1 MKRLISS
8 LLALSLLLSCLP
20 MGTRAAGANVEV
32 LYPSNGENTGSL
44 DSIYGD
50 MIANSPTLP
59 NLEPTISGSMG
70 TLEPTVPGELIPA
83 IPLPTVP
90 SGGLAPETDDTTP
103 ATLPIPPEIDDVP
116 ATDGELEQDE
126 VGNWYFRTF
135 AQLKELCSMT
145 FDTPATAY
153 YEGPEDFILSA
164 NLAIPANLTVD
175 FSWMNQTP
183 GTVTIP
189 AGVSLIS
196 ETHTFND
203 EECMCGA
210 DELMDLSAMLHVTG
224 LAFHALNVEGNLSVK
239 EMMVYDSLNVT
250 GKVYNHGTIEFADGA
265 SISGEEN
272 IIHSTEDSLL
282 YIEKRA
288 DDTASLKAAIELV
301 KSQTTPH
308 KRFNLRL
315 LGDATIDADVT
326 VPAGCDFEIGVAFLK
341 IAPGVTLTLDTYTT
355 IICNTTVEGTLVN
368 NGGILLHECYWNA
381 PRVTIA
387 QGGAYRGNG
396 KIVIHDNN
404 TNESSEMFTNL
415 DLNQFTIT
423 ASDPANHYWVLE
435 KKASSDELYQDAD
448 GNWHFKTF
456 EELKQIANVTTQ
468 CGAIYDG
475 TEPLVIEEDLLTKES
490 LAFLNAGQSEV
501 VVPAGVTFTM
511 SSQGI
516 TFYAN
521 KLRVQGTAYLDNVHI
536 YESMDVSGYLEVHCD
551 AFLHDGAT
559 ITGRK
564 NISFSIG
571 NLYHEMEIA
580 SAGELKTA
588 VDKAM
593 ISSDRFNLW
602 LVNHVALPESI
613 VIPEN
618 CTLYLGDVTL
628 TIPKKVTF
636 QLAGKMDVSGYVVV
650 EGSLVNNNEI
660 YLNCPNPKTPALV
673 MEKHGTYSGNGN
685 IVINVMQYADRDY
698 TRALSGLDLSG
709 FTVTDNDG
717 TYHLTLRD
725 NGPTKLPAPTDLE
738 WGYDH
743 DADRVWDPDT
753 DSIITITKP
762 LPGSISWKPVE
773 PTRSSARIEIFRQ
786 GEEEP
791 VSHHNWFFGDEE
803 IPEWR
808 SIDSFILDDLDSG
821 IYYFTVKSNGE
832 PNRYEDSDTVTS
844 PLWTYERPSKR
855 LDVCTNLSWSWP
867 SVEYTGP
874 RGAGGYHVEFW
885 FKETENAEPQSL
897 GSTWSMWVN
906 EGEIFGPGISDSDI
920 YQCGSGY
927 YYYTVRAIS
936 TDITTICNSEWVTS
950 PLYNL
955 TDTVIKVDKDLQEIS
970 DNMDQMTDGE
980 IRQAVQDMDTQELK
994 DAMLADSGVAE
1005 TIDELERKAGNF
1017 DKVKVKD
1024 VSIPAGQVNVIGAGL
1039 NTPANSD
1046 EGISLVIS
1054 KPKKEHEVPKGY
1066 DSAVALKFSMD
1077 LSNVDNTE
1085 KLEVPVLITMPIP
1098 KGIDPGKL
1106 AIIHYH
1112 NDGTSEI
1119 ISKLNVDKR
1128 NHTVTFVLT
1137 SFSDFTITQTAP
1149 EEEILWGDAS
1159 GDGKVNAMDAT
1170 RILRYAAKLI
1180 AEDKIDLIAAD
1191 VNSDGRVNAMDAT
1204 RILRYAAKL
1213 ITDLK
1218 K

>member
-1 MKRLISS
+1 
-8 LLALSLLLSCLP
+8 
-20 MGTRAAGANVEV
+20 
-32 LYPSNGENTGSL
+32 
-44 DSIYGD
+44 
-50 MIANSPTLP
+50 
-59 NLEPTISGSMG
+59 
-70 TLEPTVPGELIPA
+70 
-83 IPLPTVP
+83 
-90 SGGLAPETDDTTP
+90 
-103 ATLPIPPEIDDVP
+103 
-116 ATDGELEQDE
+116 
-126 VGNWYFRTF
+126 
-135 AQLKELCSMT
+135 MT

-315 LGDATIDADVT
+315 LGDVTIDADVT

-368 NGGILLHECYWNA
+368 NGGILLHQCYWNA

-396 KIVIHDNN
+396 KIVIHDNY

-511 SSQGI
+511 SSQGT
-516 TFYAN
+516 TFHAN
-521 KLRVQGTAYLDNVHI
+521 KLRVQGTAYLDKIHI

-580 SAGELKTA
+580 SADELKTA

-660 YLNCPNPKTPALV
+660 YLNCPNPLTPALV

-709 FTVTDNDG
+709 FTVTDNG
-717 TYHLTLRD
+717 ETILL
-725 NGPTKLPAPTDLE
+725 GCPKLPAPTDME

-743 DADRVWDPDT
+743 YRNK
-753 DSIITITKP
+753 SI
-762 LPGSISWKPVE
+762 PGYISWKPVE
-773 PTRSSARIEIFRQ
+773 TTHHEARIEIFRQ
-786 GEEEP
+786 GENEP
-791 VSHHNWFFGDEE
+791 AFCHNWTLAANEE
-803 IPEWR
+803 WH
-808 SIDSFILDDLDSG
+808 SIGSFILDDPDSG
-821 IYYFTVKSNGE
+821 TYYFTVVSIDDNG
-832 PNRYEDSDTVTS
+832 NFLDSDPSTS
-844 PLWTYERPSKR
+844 PVWTYERPKK
-855 LDVCTNLSWSWP
+855 
-867 SVEYTGP
+867 TG
-874 RGAGGYHVEFW
+874 Y
-885 FKETENAEPQSL
+885 
-897 GSTWSMWVN
+897 
-906 EGEIFGPGISDSDI
+906 
-920 YQCGSGY
+920 
-927 YYYTVRAIS
+927 
-936 TDITTICNSEWVTS
+936 
-950 PLYNL
+950 LY
-955 TDTVIKVDKDLQEIS
+955 
-970 DNMDQMTDGE
+970 
-980 IRQAVQDMDTQELK
+980 
-994 DAMLADSGVAE
+994 
-1005 TIDELERKAGNF
+1005 
-1017 DKVKVKD
+1017 
-1024 VSIPAGQVNVIGAGL
+1024 
-1039 NTPANSD
+1039 
-1046 EGISLVIS
+1046 
-1054 KPKKEHEVPKGY
+1054 
-1066 DSAVALKFSMD
+1066 
-1077 LSNVDNTE
+1077 
-1085 KLEVPVLITMPIP
+1085 
-1098 KGIDPGKL
+1098 
-1106 AIIHYH
+1106 
-1112 NDGTSEI
+1112 
-1119 ISKLNVDKR
+1119 
-1128 NHTVTFVLT
+1128 
-1137 SFSDFTITQTAP
+1137 
-1149 EEEILWGDAS
+1149 
-1159 GDGKVNAMDAT
+1159 
-1170 RILRYAAKLI
+1170 
-1180 AEDKIDLIAAD
+1180 
-1191 VNSDGRVNAMDAT
+1191 
-1204 RILRYAAKL
+1204 
-1213 ITDLK
+1213 
-1218 K
+1218 